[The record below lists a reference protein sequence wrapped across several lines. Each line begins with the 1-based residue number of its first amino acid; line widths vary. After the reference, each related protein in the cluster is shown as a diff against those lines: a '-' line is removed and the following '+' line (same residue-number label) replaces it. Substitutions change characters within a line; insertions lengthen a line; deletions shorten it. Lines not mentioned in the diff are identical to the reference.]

1 MGVSVR
7 GGRGGARRLARR
19 GARPGGG
26 GDQGQCAD
34 VRTGHQHMAAG
45 HIVRP
50 ARRGRRRAR
59 RRPAGG
65 AGGRVHRRRRS
76 VDRPGEFPDV
86 ARHGRASE
94 LLHLRSRR
102 PGGGGAAEQAA
113 PDRGAGRRRDRGSGR
128 GCGDRRDRDL
138 VVGRARGRTT
148 SHLGRAAHCGD
159 AVVGDGAGGAAR
171 AGLGARRARR
181 HRPLRRAGGGHRAAT
196 GLADG
201 DGGGE
206 RRELRRR
213 PHRSPQRHRGAHPS
227 RGGSRLGGR
236 CHHFRSHDTVGRH
249 EDRRCLGGG
258 AARTCRSG
266 GRACRRDVRVPRHH
280 R

>member
-1 MGVSVR
+1 MSPGTA
-7 GGRGGARRLARR
+7 ARLNFSTFDRA
-19 GARPGGG
+19 
-26 GDQGQCAD
+26 DQVVAALQSKQHLTAVPVVD
-34 VRTGHQHMAAG
+34 VTA
-45 HIVRP
+45 V
-50 ARRGRRRAR
+50 
-59 RRPAGG
+59 PAGVVVIDETATLSLG
-65 AGGRVHRRRRS
+65 ELGGEPHRT
-76 VDRPGEFPDV
+76 
-86 ARHGRASE
+86 
-94 LLHLRSRR
+94 
-102 PGGGGAAEQAA
+102 
-113 PDRGAGRRRDRGSGR
+113 
-128 GCGDRRDRDL
+128 C
-138 VVGRARGRTT
+138 
-148 SHLGRAAHCGD
+148 GRAAHCGD

-181 HRPLRRAGGGHRAAT
+181 HRPLRRAGGGQRAAT

-236 CHHFRSHDTVGRH
+236 CHHFRSHDAVGRH

-266 GRACRRDVRVPRHH
+266 GRACRPDLRVPRHH